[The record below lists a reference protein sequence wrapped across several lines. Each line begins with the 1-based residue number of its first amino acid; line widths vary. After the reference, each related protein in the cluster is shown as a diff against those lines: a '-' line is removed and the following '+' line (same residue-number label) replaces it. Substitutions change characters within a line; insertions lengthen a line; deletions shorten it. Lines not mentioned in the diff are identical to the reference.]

1 MSRKAIRGYSEKSYY
16 DNNRFKGIVASSDPL
31 NEGYFAHMVNFDIS
45 DTGNSLKPRHGFLT
59 TDLMIKGLNPD
70 KYNTVKLKALHTIY
84 FYEQSLQKY
93 IFIDFSTATISYSS
107 DSKKVEGT
115 VTAYTASFELF
126 EFKNYSNRHFV
137 AEEIK
142 TVDISY
148 LINIITTHIFI
159 NTEDCTKIQN
169 EIASWT
175 FKDNEAKYTKD
186 EYLISKFLVK
196 QKLREYDSFFNHF
209 TDTPYTWLSIY
220 YRKQGS
226 TYNDITYES
235 DTLVISYLNT
245 EEVMSINSNDRN
257 IASTKSIIPDPMQA
271 IYSESSNDI
280 LFNQF
285 PMIYVKENSSGKY
298 LTLNTK
304 DSNVTIIPHFLLKE
318 QESTT
323 WMYSY
328 DITSTYT
335 HSDLY
340 DNNTYHSDIYS
351 ITNNKT
357 LDELWTDA
365 INNELDA
372 YFDNNETNDYIQH
385 LKDHPLNPS
394 YNNISS
400 MHLYWMMYKLYN
412 IMEDEELYNIM
423 EDEGKTNTWAED
435 ILGGELKT
443 TNNVTTLEKDN
454 FSKSSLPKYLR
465 IINTNNTSYF
475 NSTDYLNSVLI
486 YVVPLHKKNH
496 LLLTAPE
503 NTSPS
508 LYYNHTLQE
517 ILRYIYTN
525 LKRLGETGHYAGDY
539 YTTYYSNIKFISD
552 LVSKTSITKSDLLT
566 LIDTNLLSDIGFIIT
581 PFRDIT
587 QQFEI
592 DPEIVIPSSK
602 GLLEYKH
609 FSLYSGILVTDTEP
623 VSAKELIDYI
633 SNSQISN
640 VVFKFM
646 RTVLPVDIDKDTIL
660 NIKEKDPRATQI
672 IPNTSN
678 LLSARPSNTTYYFYT
693 SDTMYTGVFDR
704 SDIGDID
711 NTPNTGLPA
720 NYKFQ
725 HLEAY
730 FFDSDKP
737 SSTDDDDY
745 PQLVSIPLLD
755 PIIRNTNRSEAPS
768 KIDSRLWAPHSIK
781 IVEYYTTE
789 QSHFTPL
796 SPTDELSFNV
806 NPDNIN
812 ELLDLKYLHER
823 RYFSNGVN
831 LKMQLIPAY
840 VPTTFLDMIEV
851 SASAFDP
858 IYLNASTSLINTVNI
873 SYDSTVT
880 YIQNTLT
887 EEPKDIANSDGWCI
901 FHSDDGDRIVT
912 WIDNKVYV
920 SEAERYY
927 YFKNNNVFTYPEKVL
942 KVIQFK
948 NTLLVFTTINLYSI
962 YPYTDRVSQENGVDD
977 EGNIQYVQTDI
988 ILYAT
993 LPVLYNIMLTKQYID
1008 AIQVFNQM
1016 VLFYSADGQ
1025 LFMIKP
1031 TATIDN
1037 DTKFSIQYF
1046 NKSANNIL
1054 AHYDEYMNAR
1064 LQEYGSSLHINN
1076 KDDVEIKVQVNLNFI
1091 KIFYMYEE
1099 YTYILI
1105 YDIINNYFFVYD
1117 TMSFS
1122 GIKNIL
1128 FTDLG
1133 DTYITSTKLA
1143 DDEDYMYFTVVNNIP
1158 NQLDNNIDEAVYNN
1172 FVDASILSEIDTG
1185 IINLNNHLKKRFRNL
1200 YTTYKNISA
1209 TSLQYTLETF
1219 IDDII
1224 AQSSLSDTLTVTS
1237 ATVNEDTENVYACVT
1252 LKSETNLLADNT
1264 ALFDF
1269 SLFTSNKILTHYSN
1283 IPCLGK
1289 QFRLRLRFSSKGNYK
1304 LQSYGFTF
1312 KEHQI

>member
-59 TDLMIKGLNPD
+59 TDLLIKVQVLN
-70 KYNTVKLKALHTIY
+70 KYEYDTLKLKALHTIY

-93 IFIDFSTATISYSS
+93 IFIDFSKASIYYSS
-107 DSKKVEGT
+107 ADEKIYGSVK
-115 VTAYTASFELF
+115 AYTVSFELM
-126 EFKNYSNRHFV
+126 ETEDYSNRHFE
-137 AEEIK
+137 AEEIQ
-142 TVDISY
+142 TVDISD
-148 LINIITTHIFI
+148 LINIIAPYNSID
-159 NTEDCTKIQN
+159 TEDCTNIEN

-175 FKDNEAKYTKD
+175 FRDNEAKYTKD

-196 QKLREYDSFFNHF
+196 QKLLKYLPLSNNF
-209 TDTPYTWLSIY
+209 TATPYTWLSMY
-220 YRKQGS
+220 YRKKGS
-226 TYNDITYES
+226 TYNEITYTF

-245 EEVMSINSNDRN
+245 EDVMSINSNDRN
-257 IASTKSIIPDPMQA
+257 IASTKSIIPDPMQE
-271 IYSESSNDI
+271 IYPESSTDI

-298 LTLNTK
+298 LTLNAK
-304 DSNVTIIPHFLLKE
+304 NSNVTIIPHFLLKE
-318 QESTT
+318 QEDTT

-335 HSDLY
+335 HSALY

-372 YFDNNETNDYIQH
+372 YFEKHGTNDYIQH

-412 IMEDEELYNIM
+412 IMEDE
-423 EDEGKTNTWAED
+423 GKTNTWAED
-435 ILGGELKT
+435 IIGGELKT
-443 TNNVTTLEKDN
+443 TNNVNTLEKDN
-454 FSKSSLPKYLR
+454 FSESSLPEYLR
-465 IINTNNTSYF
+465 TIDTNNISYF

-486 YVVPLHKKNH
+486 YVVPLHKKDH
-496 LLLTAPE
+496 LLLTTSG

-508 LYYNHTLQE
+508 LYYHTLQG
-517 ILRYIYTN
+517 ILRYIYTV
-525 LKRLGETGHYAGDY
+525 LKGLRENNIVDTNY

-552 LVSKTSITKSDLLT
+552 LLSKTSITKSDLLT
-566 LIDTNLLSDIGFIIT
+566 LIDANLLSDIGFIIT

-587 QQFEI
+587 RQFEI
-592 DPEIVIPSSK
+592 DPEIVTPSSK

-660 NIKEKDPRATQI
+660 NIKEEDPRATQI

-693 SDTMYTGVFDR
+693 SDTMYTDIFNR
-704 SDIGDID
+704 SDIGNID
-711 NTPNTGLPA
+711 NTPNTGLPVK
-720 NYKFQ
+720 YKYQ

-737 SSTDDDDY
+737 SSTDDENY

-755 PIIRNTNRSEAPS
+755 PIIRNPNRSTVQLDQS
-768 KIDSRLWAPHSIK
+768 DIDSRLWAPHSIK

-789 QSHFTPL
+789 HSHFSPL
-796 SPTDELSFNV
+796 SYMHGLSFNV

-812 ELLDLKYLHER
+812 NLPGLKDLHER

-851 SASAFDP
+851 YASAFDP

-1172 FVDASILSEIDTG
+1172 FVDAPILSEIDTG